1 MDAALPY
8 RLVHNLP
15 KTVSAGNYETVNAGN
30 YKTVNAGNY
39 EMGKDTSSWAALFT
53 VPIHSFVLEVV
64 MKTVM
69 ETKESAAKIKG

>member
-1 MDAALPY
+1 MDATLPY
-8 RLVHNLP
+8 RHNLP
-15 KTVSAGNYETVNAGN
+15 KPVSAGNYE
-30 YKTVNAGNY
+30 TVNAGNY